1 MGELERSAPT
11 ELIPRVRPVLRAW
24 ASLGIAIL
32 LISTTPLLV
41 KFAGKGGA
49 SGPVSAFYRMAFASV
64 AVAPM
69 GALRRHKGASQAG
82 TNLAILAGLLLAAD
96 LAFWNSALLEI
107 TAADATLLANNAP
120 IWVGLLAWLVWNRRL
135 GRKYWVGLVFALA
148 GTTLLLGHIRH
159 SMALGRGAALAA
171 VSSLFYAAYL
181 QCAERARL
189 HMDTITFVAR
199 MTTTGAVALIIVC
212 GLMRLPFL
220 GFTPFAWLA
229 LACMGVIS
237 HLGGWLAGSYA
248 LGRIPAARA
257 SVVMLLQTPLTA
269 LAAVALFGER
279 ISTLQL
285 GGGALLLGGVALAIQ
300 R

>member
-1 MGELERSAPT
+1 MRSRSST
-11 ELIPRVRPVLRAW
+11 ELVPRVRHLPRAW
-24 ASLGIAIL
+24 ASLGIAIV

-64 AVAPM
+64 AVTPM
-69 GALRRHKGASQAG
+69 CALRRPQGAFRAG
-82 TNLAILAGLLLAAD
+82 SNLAILAGLLLAVD
-96 LAFWNSALLEI
+96 LALWNSALLEM
-107 TAADATLLANNAP
+107 TAADAALLANNTP

-135 GRKYWVGLVFALA
+135 GRKYWVGLLLAVA
-148 GTTLLLGHIRH
+148 GTTLLLGQIRH
-159 SMALGRGAALAA
+159 SMALGRGAVLA
-171 VSSLFYAAYL
+171 VISSLFYAAYL

-189 HMDTITFVAR
+189 RMDAVTFVAN
-199 MTTTGAVALIIVC
+199 MSTTGAVALIVLC
-212 GLMRLPFL
+212 GFLRLPLL
-220 GFTPFAWLA
+220 GFTPFAWLS

-285 GGGALLLGGVALAIQ
+285 GGGLLLLSGVALAIKG
-300 R
+300 